1 MDPLL
6 KDVYLAN
13 FHTHTT
19 RCMHAEGAEEEYV
32 RQAIAAGFD
41 CIGFA
46 DHTPWPYKSD
56 FVSNMRM
63 PISQA
68 EDYFETIRA
77 LQKKYAGQ
85 IRILLGL
92 ECEAFPEFYGWLEE
106 LKRSGTVDYIILGNH
121 YDTNDEHD
129 GFYFGKCRNPEQ
141 VRRYVNTTLDGM
153 ESGLF
158 AYLAHPDLYLHSYP
172 EFDET
177 AEWAAHELC
186 RAAKR
191 LNMPLEYNLL
201 GRRRNG
207 KDHDRGAVGYTSDE
221 FWNIAAQ
228 AGIRAIIGVDA
239 HQPEAMNCAEE
250 FLRARR
256 MLEGRGVEVLDM
268 LPGLEK

>member
-1 MDPLL
+1 MNPLL
-6 KDVYLAN
+6 KDIYLAN

-19 RCMHAEGAEEEYV
+19 RCMHAEGTEEEYV
-32 RQAIAAGFD
+32 LEAIAAGFD
-41 CIGFA
+41 LIGFA
-46 DHTPWPYKSD
+46 DHTPWPYRSD

-85 IRILLGL
+85 IRVLLGL

-106 LKRSGTVDYIILGNH
+106 IRRAGTVDYLILGNH
-121 YDTNDEHD
+121 YDTNDD
-129 GFYFGKCRNPEQ
+129 GGFYFGKCRRPEHVQ
-141 VRRYVNTTLDGM
+141 RYVETTLGGM

-172 EFDET
+172 AFDET

-201 GRRRNG
+201 GMHRNPG
-207 KDHDRGAVGYTSDE
+207 DHARGAIGYTSDE

-239 HQPEAMNCAEE
+239 HQPEAMNCAAEY
-250 FLRARR
+250 LNVRR
-256 MLEGRGVEVLDM
+256 KLEGMGVEVLEV
-268 LPGLEK
+268 LPGMEK